1 MLRMSELLKR
11 RTANESREAEGRII
25 IEGKQLLVDD
35 FNK

>member
-11 RTANESREAEGRII
+11 RTASREAEGRII